1 MLQYLLLWLTPVL
14 LSHTVI
20 ASRVAEAFHH
30 PGLFPI
36 WNLNG
41 QDQALLRDTKRVMFG
56 VFQLLFYSDR
66 LETQHIE
73 ASMNS
78 KEVLPSKSPVHPF
91 EKFAYV
97 PPETN
102 SSGWRTTKSK
112 MRLPKRVQVSTAK
125 H

>member
-1 MLQYLLLWLTPVL
+1 
-14 LSHTVI
+14 
-20 ASRVAEAFHH
+20 
-30 PGLFPI
+30 
-36 WNLNG
+36 
-41 QDQALLRDTKRVMFG
+41 
-56 VFQLLFYSDR
+56 LLFYSDR
-66 LETQHIE
+66 LEIQHIE

-78 KEVLPSKSPVHPF
+78 KEVSPSSVTSVSKSPVHPF

-97 PPETN
+97 PSEAN